1 MAHILHFS
9 AKRKTIKMIARIFC
23 IILLYFFWG
32 TFAFAQFFS
41 EGLVVRDVKNNI
53 FWLRCTVGQTWNHDT
68 ERCDGDIVKLNH
80 DEITQAITQAS
91 DQLGGAWRLPKLDEL
106 EDLVCKKC
114 SKPKINQRYFPDIS
128 PEAYWT
134 GTRNRFNSKMFWRV
148 NFMTGHNYSRFFS
161 YQQLPVLLVQDR

>member
-32 TFAFAQFFS
+32 NFAFAQFFS

-53 FWLRCTVGQTWNHDT
+53 FWLRCTVGQTWNRDT

-80 DEITQAITQAS
+80 EEITQAITQAS
-91 DQLGGAWRLPKLDEL
+91 DQLGGAWRLPKLMNL
-106 EDLVCKKC
+106 KTWFA
-114 SKPKINQRYFPDIS
+114 KIALNQ
-128 PEAYWT
+128 
-134 GTRNRFNSKMFWRV
+134 K
-148 NFMTGHNYSRFFS
+148 
-161 YQQLPVLLVQDR
+161 